1 MDTPS
6 LVIVGA
12 PHFFSSTTLRPLGPR
27 VTFTA
32 SASWFIPS
40 SRPRLASSL
49 NAIIFA
55 AIGSSPPWRTRDR
68 ADARDG
74 RQPARQSLPATG
86 GASSPDPA
94 SCWHSHKESA
104 RTMFSTLIVRV
115 QTPGYPVAG
124 QDPVT

>member
-32 SASWFIPS
+32 SASWFITR
-40 SRPRLASSL
+40 SRPRRASSL

-55 AIGSSPPWRTRDR
+55 AIGSSPLWRTSWIE
-68 ADARDG
+68 
-74 RQPARQSLPATG
+74 PTPATDG
-86 GASSPDPA
+86 IPHGSPFLPREGASSPDPA
-94 SCWHSHKESA
+94 VMLA
-104 RTMFSTLIVRV
+104 LAY
-115 QTPGYPVAG
+115 G
-124 QDPVT
+124 